1 MFLTLASLSAARVRA
16 GAPAALPSGD
26 AVPVDAM
33 PTVTVYS
40 KPDCHL
46 CEEAMAV
53 LRRLQA
59 DLEFALEERDITAE
73 EALHRA
79 YFERIP
85 VVVLDGE
92 ELCEYHVCEAR
103 VRERLESRR

>member
-1 MFLTLASLSAARVRA
+1 MTLL
-16 GAPAALPSGD
+16 
-26 AVPVDAM
+26 
-33 PTVTVYS
+33 TVYS

-46 CEEAMAV
+46 CEDAMVA

-59 DLEFALEERDITAE
+59 ELGFALEELDITTD

-85 VVVLDGE
+85 VISVDGE
-92 ELCEYHVCEAR
+92 ELWDYFVEEAA

>member
-1 MFLTLASLSAARVRA
+1 MVSVTL
-16 GAPAALPSGD
+16 
-26 AVPVDAM
+26 
-33 PTVTVYS
+33 YS

-46 CEEAMAV
+46 CEQAMSV
-53 LRRLQA
+53 LLRMQ
-59 DLEFALEERDITAE
+59 DELEFALEERDITAD

-92 ELCEYHVCEAR
+92 ELCEYFVDEALL
-103 VRERLESRR
+103 RERLESRR

>member
-1 MFLTLASLSAARVRA
+1 LTLL
-16 GAPAALPSGD
+16 
-26 AVPVDAM
+26 
-33 PTVTVYS
+33 TVYS

-46 CEEAMAV
+46 CADAMVA
-53 LRRLQA
+53 LRRLQ
-59 DLEFALEERDITAE
+59 LELGFALEERDITGD

-85 VVVLDGE
+85 VVAVDGE
-92 ELCEYHVCEAR
+92 ELCDYFVEESV